1 MRGPESPRF
10 LLKQGA
16 YHKAYRS
23 LIALRE
29 EPLLAA
35 RDLFYMHVQHL
46 AETKLLSKNSDV
58 ELGPVS
64 NNPSRATSGI
74 NSNPDDIG
82 QNETYQNEI
91 KKITYFGRIMHLAR
105 IPRVRRS
112 AMAAFAIMSMW

>member
-1 MRGPESPRF
+1 
-10 LLKQGA
+10 
-16 YHKAYRS
+16 
-23 LIALRE
+23 
-29 EPLLAA
+29 
-35 RDLFYMHVQHL
+35 MHVQHL